1 MVTAGGGAGVLE
13 VALAAT
19 EVVDWGAEVVVVTG
33 ALLVSLQPAR
43 SNSAAAAIAVR
54 YLILNLPGVSG
65 RIVGDLG
72 GTWVVTADGTNRF
85 AWTGGLV
92 SRP

>member
-1 MVTAGGGAGVLE
+1 VVTAGGGAGALE

-19 EVVDWGAEVVVVTG
+19 EVVDWDAEVVVVTG

-54 YLILNLPGVSG
+54 YLIPPTQLRFSWSPMVIC
-65 RIVGDLG
+65 RQAGDCG
-72 GTWVVTADGTNRF
+72 HR
-85 AWTGGLV
+85 
-92 SRP
+92 SRT